1 MWGNGWEGKGKG
13 GGLTPLLLVGDES
26 EADEADEGARED
38 KVGGGGVVAGHTGGE
53 EDDVGWYG
61 DGEEEDL
68 RGGREVRKLFCARG
82 GGWGGGGGDGTDAL
96 GEGDEDDVEDE
107 EGGWTDVLS
116 QDGPPVVFGSLAI
129 SSFAPVIVT

>member
-1 MWGNGWEGKGKG
+1 VWGNGWEGKGKG

-82 GGWGGGGGDGTDAL
+82 GGWGGGGGM
-96 GEGDEDDVEDE
+96 
-107 EGGWTDVLS
+107 VLTLWAREMKTTLKTKK
-116 QDGPPVVFGSLAI
+116 GAGLMYCRRMAHR
-129 SSFAPVIVT
+129 